1 VRYISIIPLI
11 SFVALW
17 CYPAMSDFTG
27 ESGLPLPR
35 FVSLRSTEVNVRT
48 GPGVRYPILWVFVRK
63 GLPVEVTAEFELW
76 RKIQDI
82 DGAEGWLHRSM
93 ISGNRTAIIVEGRQR
108 VFSKPKK
115 DSIPIL
121 VAESG
126 VLAELLRCQ
135 DSWCKLLIEGLRG
148 WIEQKYL
155 WGVYPGEVI
164 P

>member
-1 VRYISIIPLI
+1 MRYISIIPLF
-11 SFVALW
+11 SFVAFW
-17 CYPAMSDFTG
+17 CYPAISDFTG

-35 FVSLRSTEVNVRT
+35 FVSLRSDEVNVRT
-48 GPGVRYPILWVFVRK
+48 GPGVRYPILWIFVRQ
-63 GLPVEVTAEFELW
+63 GLPVEVIAEFELW

-93 ISGNRTAIIVEGRQR
+93 ISGDRTAIIVEGRQR
-108 VFSKPKK
+108 VLRNPKK

-126 VLAELLRCQ
+126 VQAELLRCQ
-135 DSWCKLLIEGLRG
+135 DSWCKLLIEGLQG
-148 WIEQKYL
+148 WIEQKHV